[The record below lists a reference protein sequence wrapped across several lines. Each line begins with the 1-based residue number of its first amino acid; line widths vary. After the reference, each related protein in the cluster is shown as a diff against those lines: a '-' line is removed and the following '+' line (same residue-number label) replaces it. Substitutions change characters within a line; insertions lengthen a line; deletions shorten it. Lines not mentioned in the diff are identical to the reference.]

1 MQPSSTAPGNS
12 GNSRQARGGGDQTP
26 RGRGAAPRGRGR
38 GRGGNSTSNSGEG
51 PHRSRRAG
59 TGRPRG
65 VSLREHASASII
77 PLERRRRIY
86 LPLDK
91 PPQREGT
98 SSSLPS
104 GQLPLRNKSQEESMA
119 TTESGDAAV
128 QTPPE
133 QGAGNDHLSSESTI
147 NLFDPLRIANRSQE
161 VLDNAEADNVKAE
174 YTGADEDE
182 AEAGIWPRPVYI
194 QRFQRPRHGAPET
207 QPEVPPPSERK
218 STPPLEKHHPQDPDD
233 LLIFDDDP
241 TTGTANA
248 GDLIDFGED

>member
-1 MQPSSTAPGNS
+1 
-12 GNSRQARGGGDQTP
+12 
-26 RGRGAAPRGRGR
+26 
-38 GRGGNSTSNSGEG
+38 
-51 PHRSRRAG
+51 
-59 TGRPRG
+59 
-65 VSLREHASASII
+65 
-77 PLERRRRIY
+77 
-86 LPLDK
+86 
-91 PPQREGT
+91 
-98 SSSLPS
+98 
-104 GQLPLRNKSQEESMA
+104 MA

-161 VLDNAEADNVKAE
+161 VLDNAEADNDKAD
-174 YTGADEDE
+174 YTEADED
-182 AEAGIWPRPVYI
+182 EAGIWPRPVYI
-194 QRFQRPRHGAPET
+194 QRFHRPRHEAPET

-218 STPPLEKHHPQDPDD
+218 STPPFEEHHPQDPDD